1 MYNNNFNSIFSDF
14 YDALGS
20 SVSTKMPAVDVSNNK
35 DSFCIEAEL
44 PGYKKD
50 DVELKLENHNL
61 SIMSSNS
68 FDKEVKEN
76 KEDGDYLVK
85 ETKLKQSFK
94 RTFGLPK
101 DVDEDKI
108 NAKFKDGVLVI
119 TIPKIQKVESTTIQ
133 IEAK

>member
-68 FDKEVKEN
+68 FDKEVKDK

-101 DVDEDKI
+101 DVDEDNI